1 MKKSII
7 LGIII
12 SLFSAY
18 SFTSESEI
26 PLDIQEYIDSIETC
40 QHFSNEWDN
49 SLPEDRKKEIEEGSA
64 EYCKKAK
71 ILHNK
76 LKNKYKDDIHKIK
89 ILDEYDMSIQID
101 L

>member
-12 SLFSAY
+12 SLYSGY

-26 PLDIQEYIDSIETC
+26 PIDIQEYIDSIETC
-40 QHFSNEWDN
+40 QYFSNEWDN

-64 EYCKKAK
+64 EYCKKSK

-76 LKNKYKDDIHKIK
+76 LKNKYKDDIDKIK